1 MFFLS
6 WNPDLS
12 PLRNLS
18 GKSDIPP
25 RQLDILAKGFFCLT
39 EKNIYPF
46 ARDRCYGRPY
56 LSVVSPRGPISH
68 ETHNIALAT
77 NDWSALVL
85 SLILAE
91 SSIELVPNELV
102 DHPAILNWAHRKRKD
117 PHSLILDQTYHHSAI
132 LRLGPGGIG
141 RGRPDIAHVSL
152 LLALGSPLNLT
163 GGLRCYVHTR
173 DNNIIKVDSKARLPR
188 NTDRFT
194 SLLEQLYQEKAVPP
208 TGRPLMSIKP
218 GSLGD
223 LLCEISGMVIA
234 LTTKGLPKRMDEV
247 ASRLAEQ
254 HTPVL
259 LVGGFPR
266 GHFSKDALSKVKESY
281 RIHDQGLEAWTIV
294 ARAIYDYERETTSRG
309 TFPKTSLM

>member
-46 ARDRCYGRPY
+46 ARDRCYGRPH
-56 LSVVSPRGPISH
+56 LPVVSPRGPISH
-68 ETHNIALAT
+68 GTHNLALAT

>member
-1 MFFLS
+1 MMFFLS

-46 ARDRCYGRPY
+46 TRDRCYGRPY

-68 ETHNIALAT
+68 ETHNLALAT

-254 HTPVL
+254 HTRSSTAKTGRTSARNRSENPS
-259 LVGGFPR
+259 R
-266 GHFSKDALSKVKESY
+266 
-281 RIHDQGLEAWTIV
+281 QGCRSDGDCT
-294 ARAIYDYERETTSRG
+294 
-309 TFPKTSLM
+309 

>member
-1 MFFLS
+1 M
-6 WNPDLS
+6 
-12 PLRNLS
+12 
-18 GKSDIPP
+18 
-25 RQLDILAKGFFCLT
+25 
-39 EKNIYPF
+39 
-46 ARDRCYGRPY
+46 RDRCYGRPH
-56 LSVVSPRGPISH
+56 LSVVSLRGPISH
-68 ETHNIALAT
+68 ETHNLALAT

-85 SLILAE
+85 SLIIAE

-132 LRLGPGGIG
+132 LRLGPRGTG
-141 RGRPDIAHVSL
+141 RGRPDIPHFSL

-173 DNNIIKVDSKARLPR
+173 DNNIIKVDSEARLPR

-194 SLLEQLYQEKAVPP
+194 SLLEQLYQEKTVPP
-208 TGRPLMSIKP
+208 AGRPLMSIKP

-223 LLCEISGMVIA
+223 LLSEISGVVIA
-234 LTTKGLPKRMDEV
+234 LTTKGLPKRIDEV
-247 ASRLAEQ
+247 ASRLAEL

-259 LVGGFPR
+259 LVGGFPK

-281 RIHDQGLEAWTIV
+281 RIHHQGLEAWTVV
-294 ARAIYDYERETTSRG
+294 ARAIYDYERATALRG
-309 TFPKTSLM
+309 ILPKTSLM

>member
-68 ETHNIALAT
+68 ETHNLALAT

-208 TGRPLMSIKP
+208 AGRPLMSIKP